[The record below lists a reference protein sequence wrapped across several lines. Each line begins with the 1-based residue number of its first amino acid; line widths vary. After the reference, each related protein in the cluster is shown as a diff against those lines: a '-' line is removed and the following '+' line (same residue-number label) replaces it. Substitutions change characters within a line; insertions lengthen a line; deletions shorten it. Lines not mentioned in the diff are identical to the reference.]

1 MSSNEKEEEEE
12 ERKKKLAYDYINAYA
27 SHRIKK
33 LDGTRVEL
41 GCEMRCE
48 AYLCFFVESIN
59 DFEIFHTKCEKDIT
73 RILAKRTLSVSINA
87 LLEKSF
93 D

>member
-1 MSSNEKEEEEE
+1 MFRCRDHRDTKLDIELRMSSNEKEEEEG
-12 ERKKKLAYDYINAYA
+12 
-27 SHRIKK
+27 KK

-48 AYLCFFVESIN
+48 AYLCFIDESID

>member
-1 MSSNEKEEEEE
+1 MFCSRDHRDTKLDIELRMSSNE
-12 ERKKKLAYDYINAYA
+12 
-27 SHRIKK
+27 

-48 AYLCFFVESIN
+48 AYLCFSVESIN
-59 DFEIFHTKCEKDIT
+59 DFEILYTKREKDIT